1 MFMALDQSVPFESK
15 ADFANR
21 IARIQAGGVHT
32 NRTLFVGNE
41 AALPLPPGAFMK
53 KRRKSRL
60 GPIFLGMVTFC
71 AMTVVAMMASTNLF

>member
-1 MFMALDQSVPFESK
+1 MALDQSMPFESK

-41 AALPLPPGAFMK
+41 EALPLPPGAMMK

-60 GPIFLGMVTFC
+60 GPIFLAMVTVC
-71 AMTVVAMMASTNLF
+71 ATTVVGMMASTNLF